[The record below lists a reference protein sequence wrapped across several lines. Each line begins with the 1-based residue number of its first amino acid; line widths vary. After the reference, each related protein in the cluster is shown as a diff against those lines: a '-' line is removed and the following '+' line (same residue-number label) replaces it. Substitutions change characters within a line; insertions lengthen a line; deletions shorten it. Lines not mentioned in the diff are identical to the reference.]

1 MEEKLQDDTKLQ
13 QTEQKTTDNK
23 TELLLEMQVG
33 QH

>member
-1 MEEKLQDDTKLQ
+1 MEEKRQDDTKLQ
-13 QTEQKTTDNK
+13 ETEQKTTDNK

>member
-1 MEEKLQDDTKLQ
+1 MEKKLQDDTKLQ